1 METGKNIGGGLEAGL
16 ENERRNAGSTLSPDR
31 GMALRYCSA
40 YCVIVTVEREYHLVE
55 DVCAGV
61 RERGTGKW
69 LVGHQALNRR
79 VGGAVCK
86 GSCRP
91 AFFPGVPR
99 VGEAMWFE
107 AGEQPLQTEP
117 VLGIEYP
124 ASIGREFLL
133 QLTFRAAVSSA
144 LDSSTISVRSDRAN
158 GQRPAAVQSMVVL
171 SAPVALEDAGP
182 AGKAAA
188 SQPRAGEQAARM
200 HTVSLKPRRPY
211 RAATAPALPGEKI
224 FNFFSH
230 ILMPATP

>member
-1 METGKNIGGGLEAGL
+1 MESGKKSGVGTAVNS
-16 ENERRNAGSTLSPDR
+16 ENERPNSENGPSPDR

-61 RERGTGKW
+61 RERGTGQW

-79 VGGAVCK
+79 VGGAVCN
-86 GSCRP
+86 GSRRPP

-99 VGEAMWFE
+99 VGEPMWFE

-124 ASIGREFLL
+124 ASIGRDFLL
-133 QLTFRAAVSSA
+133 QLTFRAAVSST
-144 LDSSTISVRSDRAN
+144 LDSSTISVRSGRESEEK
-158 GQRPAAVQSMVVL
+158 PAAGQPAVVI
-171 SAPVALEDAGP
+171 SAPVALEDDEP
-182 AGKAAA
+182 AANEL
-188 SQPRAGEQAARM
+188 RAGDCAARVQ
-200 HTVSLKPRRPY
+200 TVSLRPPRRPY
-211 RAATAPALPGEKI
+211 GTATPPALPTEKI

>member
-1 METGKNIGGGLEAGL
+1 METGKNSGIGLEARP
-16 ENERRNAGSTLSPDR
+16 EDERQNAGNAPSPDR

-61 RERGTGKW
+61 RDRGTGQW

-79 VGGAVCK
+79 VGGAVCN
-86 GSCRP
+86 GSRRPP

-99 VGEAMWFE
+99 VGEPMWFE

-124 ASIGREFLL
+124 TSIGRDFLL

-144 LDSSTISVRSDRAN
+144 LDSSTISVRSDRE
-158 GQRPAAVQSMVVL
+158 GGEKPAAGQPAVVI
-171 SAPVALEDAGP
+171 SAPVALEDDGP
-182 AGKAAA
+182 SADE
-188 SQPRAGEQAARM
+188 PRAGDCAARVQ
-200 HTVSLKPRRPY
+200 TVSLRPPRRPY
-211 RAATAPALPGEKI
+211 GTATAPAALPSEKI